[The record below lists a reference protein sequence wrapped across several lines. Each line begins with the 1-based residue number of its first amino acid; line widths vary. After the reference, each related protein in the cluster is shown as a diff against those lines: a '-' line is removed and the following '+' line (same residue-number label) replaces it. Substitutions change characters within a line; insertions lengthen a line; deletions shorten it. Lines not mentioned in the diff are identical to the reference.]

1 MPLIRSPNR
10 VMEDRGKPIAATG
23 ADALQEDMQ
32 SDDAAVR
39 RAAVVRAGRCG
50 ATVLLA
56 SRLQVENDRG
66 VRETI
71 LTNLVR
77 NGGLAAARP
86 LLNLLRSDDADL
98 RNAVIETLQGM
109 SDAITPLIEDLL
121 TDPDA
126 DVRIFAVNILQSL
139 KSPTVPDLAVKVIS
153 TDPHVNVCAAAV
165 DVLAEVGRPE
175 MAGALRDVTAR
186 FPDQPFLAFAVRTAL
201 KRIG

>member
-175 MAGALRDVTAR
+175 MAGALRDVAAR

>member
-1 MPLIRSPNR
+1 
-10 VMEDRGKPIAATG
+10 MEDRGKPIAATG

-175 MAGALRDVTAR
+175 MAGALRDVAAR

>member
-1 MPLIRSPNR
+1 MPLIRSSNR
-10 VMEDRGKPIAATG
+10 VIEDRGKPIAAMG
-23 ADALQEDMQ
+23 ADALQEDLQ

-39 RAAVVRAGRCG
+39 RAAVLRAGRCG

-56 SRLQVENDRG
+56 SRLQVENDHAI
-66 VRETI
+66 REMI

-121 TDPDA
+121 ADPDS

-139 KSPTVPDLAVKVIS
+139 KSPTVADLAAKVIS

-175 MAGALRDVTAR
+175 MAGALRDVATR

>member
-1 MPLIRSPNR
+1 MPLIRSSVR
-10 VMEDRGKPIAATG
+10 VIEDTAKPIAG
-23 ADALQEDMQ
+23 MGVDALQEDLQ

-39 RAAVVRAGRCG
+39 RAAVVRARRCG

-56 SRLQVENDRG
+56 NRLEVENDHDI
-66 VRETI
+66 REMI

-86 LLNLLRSDDADL
+86 LVNLLRSDDADL
-98 RNAVIETLQGM
+98 RNAVLETLQGM

-121 TDPDA
+121 SDPDS

-139 KSPTVPDLAVKVIS
+139 KSPTVPDLALKVIS
-153 TDPHVNVCAAAV
+153 TDMHVNVCAAAV

-175 MAGALRDVTAR
+175 MADALRDVATR
-186 FPDQPFLAFAVRTAL
+186 FPDQPFLAFAVRAAL